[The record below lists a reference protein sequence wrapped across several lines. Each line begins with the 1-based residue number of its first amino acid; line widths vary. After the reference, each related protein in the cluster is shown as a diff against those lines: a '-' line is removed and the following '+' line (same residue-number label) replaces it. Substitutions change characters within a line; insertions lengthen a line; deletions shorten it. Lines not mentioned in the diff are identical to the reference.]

1 MLLVVFGF
9 SRRFFLFAF
18 DRKAN
23 DQKND
28 NYRGNAQNDNPDY
41 IPRRG
46 VYGVRVG
53 GTYGFHIFKQRIL
66 RRCTGGFKRGL
77 IIFAVCGGF

>member
-1 MLLVVFGF
+1 MLLVIFGF
-9 SRRFFLFAF
+9 SCRFFLFAF

-53 GTYGFHIFKQRIL
+53 GTYGFHILK
-66 RRCTGGFKRGL
+66 
-77 IIFAVCGGF
+77 

>member
-1 MLLVVFGF
+1 MLLVIFGF
-9 SRRFFLFAF
+9 SCRFFLFAF

-41 IPRRG
+41 ITRIG
-46 VYGVRVG
+46 V
-53 GTYGFHIFKQRIL
+53 
-66 RRCTGGFKRGL
+66 
-77 IIFAVCGGF
+77 